1 MTIIN
6 IYLGEIT
13 VQSYAIFN
21 ISMNQKYKRSCIKL
35 SWGDSNPL
43 GTRRIC
49 LQIELSWAFVFLDS
63 SFTLPSCG
71 QIEVDIEGMEVKGP
85 QELVMSCLLES

>member
-1 MTIIN
+1 MH
-6 IYLGEIT
+6 LGEIT

-21 ISMNQKYKRSCIKL
+21 IAMNQKYKRSCIKL

-43 GTRRIC
+43 GTRIIC
-49 LQIELSWAFVFLDS
+49 LQIKLSWTFVFLDS
-63 SFTLPSCG
+63 SFTLPSCD
-71 QIEVDIEGMEVKGP
+71 QIEVDIEGMKEERP